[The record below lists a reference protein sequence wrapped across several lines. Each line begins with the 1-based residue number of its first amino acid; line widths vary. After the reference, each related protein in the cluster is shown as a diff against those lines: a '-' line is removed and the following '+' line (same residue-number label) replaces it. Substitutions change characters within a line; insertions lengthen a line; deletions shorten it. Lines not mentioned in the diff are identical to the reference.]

1 MGCVAFAAFRGG
13 KGNGRVVVQCREYLV
28 SGFTALVVAFL
39 ISITAFAGSAAA
51 FTLDSNDS
59 SAAANHG
66 YIYAYADNS
75 GKLTITMPKESD
87 YVATFDGNPDTELV
101 IPDSINGKE
110 VRTIAWTYPRFTDE
124 QTGIRT
130 KVTSTYIKTI
140 EFPRTLKSSNG
151 SLDFGQLYSVGTLTS
166 GGVSIGG
173 FVNLETIRFS
183 NEGDYSFEL
192 MKSSYLLP
200 PSLRYF
206 NAQTIEVNG
215 ELVSFDCVIPNSVT
229 ELSDNLF
236 KGTSFT
242 SMYVP
247 SSVSEWGIGVCGEC
261 EQLKHVASY
270 ASIWPSLPESVSK
283 IEVLGKVSSIPA
295 RAFENWT
302 SLEEFTV
309 PDSVES
315 IGSRAFAGCTSLESF
330 KFGETEALTNIGSLA
345 FNGATTLKTLVVPDS
360 VTFIGSGAFA
370 NSGIESI
377 VLPANLWKGMSMQE
391 QGGDFNKDPSGIDI
405 KDTTGQTGHTAYGA
419 QLFIYAGM
427 SSLYDQS
434 LWNTTLKSM
443 DLSKYS
449 QDTIPYYMF
458 AGCAALEEVRI
469 PAVVKT
475 LREGAFADCV
485 SLKKVYLYN
494 ANPQIAGASS
504 SGDTGDGSGG
514 VGEGG
519 WVEHY
524 PSAFG
529 YHTYADGDTAHAD
542 IYSVKTDLTLY
553 GVGFV
558 QNDLIAYAKKYGC
571 KFIPFAF
578 LGEGA
583 SSQEVVDLFGY
594 AMPVNAVSVSDVKVG
609 EAPAITLGYQDEG
622 ISRTLKP
629 GVDCTIKYLNYK
641 GEEVSTLD
649 VDGTYTAVIEG
660 DGDSVWGAAQVPF
673 KVGTGVNPAE
683 DDKSSETKD
692 AAKGNPSSQVDF
704 KAKGGSLAK
713 TGDDTPVAPLAA
725 AGACALA
732 MAVATGVLLRR
743 KGLHRAER

>member
-1 MGCVAFAAFRGG
+1 
-13 KGNGRVVVQCREYLV
+13 
-28 SGFTALVVAFL
+28 
-39 ISITAFAGSAAA
+39 
-51 FTLDSNDS
+51 
-59 SAAANHG
+59 
-66 YIYAYADNS
+66 
-75 GKLTITMPKESD
+75 MPKLESQ
-87 YVATFDGNPDTELV
+87 YAETFNGEPDAELV
-101 IPDSINGKE
+101 IPGSIDGKE
-110 VRTIAWTYPRFTDE
+110 VKTIVWTIPGFRDAATNKFTYAS
-124 QTGIRT
+124 
-130 KVTSTYIKTI
+130 STYIKTI
-140 EFPRTLKSSNG
+140 ELPRTLKGSKGG
-151 SLDFGQLYSVGTLTS
+151 SLSFGQLYKVGSS
-166 GGVSIGG
+166 GAVGG
-173 FVNLETIRFS
+173 FVNLETIRFTD
-183 NEGDYSFEL
+183 EGDFTATSL
-192 MKSSYLLP
+192 SASYQLP

-206 NAQTIEVNG
+206 NSQTIEVNG
-215 ELVSFDCVIPNSVT
+215 EPVFFDCVVPDSVT
-229 ELSDNLF
+229 KLPNNLF

-247 SSVSEWGIGVCGEC
+247 SSVSEWGMGVCAEC

-283 IEVLGKVSSIPA
+283 IEVLGKVTSIPA
-295 RAFENWT
+295 RAFENWA

-315 IGSRAFAGCTSLESF
+315 IGSLAFAGCTSLESF
-330 KFGETEALTNIGSLA
+330 KFGETEALTSIGSKA
-345 FNGATTLKTLVVPDS
+345 FRGTTALKTLVVPDS

-377 VLPANLWKGMSMQE
+377 VLPANLWKGMNMQE
-391 QGGDFNKDPSGIDI
+391 QGGDFNKDPAGIDI
-405 KDTTGQTGHTAYGA
+405 HDTTGQTGHTAYGA
-419 QLFIYAGM
+419 QLFVYSGM
-427 SSLYDQS
+427 SALVNPS
-434 LWNTTLKSM
+434 LWNTTLKSV

-475 LREGAFADCV
+475 LREGAFADCI

-542 IYSVKTDLTLY
+542 LYSVKTDLTLY
-553 GVGFV
+553 GIGFA
-558 QNDLIAYAKKYGC
+558 QNDLIAYAKKYEC
-571 KFIPFAF
+571 EFIPFAF

-583 SSQEVVDLFGY
+583 SSQKVVDLFGY
-594 AMPVNAVSVSDVKVG
+594 AMPANTVSVADVKVG
-609 EAPAITLGYQDEG
+609 ETPVITLGYQDEG

-629 GVDCTIKYLNYK
+629 GDDCTVKYLNYK

-649 VDGTYTAVIEG
+649 ADGTYTAVIEG
-660 DGDSVWGAAQVPF
+660 DGDSVWGATQVPF
-673 KVGTGVNPAE
+673 KVGTGVNPVE
-683 DDKSSETKD
+683 DDKSSETED

-704 KAKGGSLAK
+704 KATGNSLAK
-713 TGDDTPVAPLAA
+713 TGDDTPVVPLAA

-732 MAVATGVLLRR
+732 TAVAAGVLLRR
-743 KGLHRAER
+743 KGLRRVER